1 MAADTN
7 VRIIVGLKD
16 EFSRGISRFGNALEG
31 VRRQVFSLQTAL
43 IGFGAGTV
51 VKGFI
56 DTAAGMEKTRVLM
69 QGLTKDTKK
78 AEADFQWLL
87 KFGKDNAAVASLDT
101 LQKSFV
107 RLKVGGLDP
116 TNGSLQALADGVAAF
131 GGGAQEFER
140 ATVAIQQML
149 GKNAVNMEELR
160 QQLGEA
166 MPAAVKLMADGLGI
180 GVDQLNKLTE
190 KAALVG
196 DKAKLAIEAMLQQ
209 MKMEFS
215 GSAER
220 LAGTWNGLVSRLEF
234 AWKMFQHKV
243 METDVFNFLKG
254 RLEAFIQFLDSPDG
268 EGRINEVANNI
279 AAGFLN
285 AAKAVASLAANLGVV
300 AEKLSGLL
308 TAWDNLPE
316 TFKGAIVGGVVTR
329 SPYGVIA
336 GATTGVKADSEAL
349 ADRFVNWFGRTFDR
363 RPGAEFNYGKKPEE
377 NKSPLGDFILGLPPA
392 LKKSK
397 EDTEKAVNE
406 WKATNEKGLK
416 EIQEIAKNAMGDK
429 KGEKA
434 AASAALHFADAVRAV
449 NKEFAEL
456 EGRHADVW
464 MAEWAD
470 RYADL
475 KTKILEY
482 QKNSKGKVSQQ
493 EAQAALAKLDLIDQK
508 TRAAISAGWKD
519 LVQLE
524 DAYKDFEQ
532 KYAALR
538 SGDKKDDDRMKLQEW
553 LDKLKAAGRISQS
566 QSDDFFKLQSEEWDK
581 QKRKEN
587 LETQRSFYQELMKI
601 SGEGYAVIEES
612 ILRQAQVF
620 KDAKI
625 SEADVAKWVEYQK
638 LQYSREW
645 SDGAIRGL
653 KEYANAAMDASK
665 GVEKLFTDMTSNM
678 EDSLVEFVKTGKLNF
693 SDLIDSMV
701 EDLARLFIR
710 TAILGPLM
718 NAAGSAFGSM
728 FGSWNGVNTTLGSG
742 WTGSGA
748 GAFGGRADGGNV
760 WAGKAYK
767 VGERGQEWFVPG
779 TNGTIVPR
787 QAFGNGGS
795 GDVNVNIYNNASGA
809 TATTNVR
816 NDGNGGKSIDVIID
830 EMSGKNI
837 VRHGS
842 ASERALRKNYNLR
855 PALTGR

>member
-1 MAADTN
+1 MADTN
-7 VRIIVGLKD
+7 VKIIVGLKD

-31 VRRQVFSLQTAL
+31 VRRQVFSLQSAL
-43 IGFGAGTV
+43 IGLGAGVV
-51 VKGFI
+51 VKGFV
-56 DTAAGMEKTRVLM
+56 DTAASMEKTKVLM
-69 QGLTKDTKK
+69 EGLTKDSKK
-78 AEADFQWLL
+78 AEEEFQWLL

-101 LQKSFV
+101 LQKAFV

-116 TNGSLQALADGVAAF
+116 TKGGLQALADGVAAF
-131 GGGAQEFER
+131 GGGTQEFER

-180 GVDQLNKLTE
+180 SVEQLNKLTE

-196 DKAKLAIEAMLQQ
+196 SKSKLAIEAMFQQ
-209 MKMEFS
+209 MKLEFS
-215 GSAER
+215 GSSEKMAN
-220 LAGTWNGLVSRLEF
+220 TWNGLVARLNY
-234 AWKMFQHKV
+234 AWEMFKYKV
-243 METDVFNFLKG
+243 MKTDVFKFLKE
-254 RLEAFIQFLDSPDG
+254 RLAAFVQFLDSPDG
-268 EGRINEVANNI
+268 GALINEVANSI
-279 AAGFLN
+279 ASGFLN
-285 AAKAVASLAANLGVV
+285 AAKAVASLA
-300 AEKLSGLL
+300 EKLAYVVENLALL
-308 TAWDNLPE
+308 VRKWNDLPE
-316 TFKGAIVGGVVTR
+316 TFKGAIVGGVVTK
-329 SPYGVIA
+329 SPWGALA
-336 GATTGVKADSEAL
+336 GAATGVKDDANSIGDAF
-349 ADRFVNWFGRTFDR
+349 ANWFSNTFDKR
-363 RPGAEFNYGKKPEE
+363 FASDKGEQEQK
-377 NKSPLGDFILGLPPA
+377 KSPLGDFVLNLPKA
-392 LKKSK
+392 VEKSK
-397 EDTEKAVNE
+397 EDTEKAVND
-406 WKATNEKGLK
+406 WKATNAKGLK
-416 EIQEIAKNAMGDK
+416 EIQDLAKNAMGDK
-429 KGEKA
+429 KGEKTA
-434 AASAALHFADAVRAV
+434 HSAMLHFADAVRAV

-566 QSDDFFKLQSEEWDK
+566 QSEDFFKLQSEEWDK

-601 SGEGYAVIEES
+601 SGEGYAVIEDS
-612 ILRQAQVF
+612 ILHQAQVF

-693 SDLIDSMV
+693 SDLIDSMI

-718 NAAGSAFGSM
+718 NAAGSAFGNM

-779 TNGTIVPR
+779 MNGTIVPR

-795 GDVNVNIYNNASGA
+795 GDVNVNIYNNTSSAKA
-809 TATTNVR
+809 TANVR
-816 NDGNGGKSIDVIID
+816 NDGNGGKSIEVIID

-837 VRHGS
+837 AQPGS
-842 ASERALRKNYNLR
+842 ASERALRKSYNLR
-855 PALTGR
+855 PTLTGR